1 MSVLKEVIDTVY
13 IYLNMPLL
21 IKKKKKKQ
29 VSSCKFLIP
38 VIAHS
43 C

>member
-21 IKKKKKKQ
+21 IKKKKKASFILQ
-29 VSSCKFLIP
+29 ISNSSYSP
-38 VIAHS
+38 
-43 C
+43 

>member
-21 IKKKKKKQ
+21 IKKKKK
-29 VSSCKFLIP
+29 SKFHL
-38 VIAHS
+38 ANFYFQL
-43 C
+43 